1 MSSDRELLELAA
13 KAANVPAYW
22 SVDGTLQ
29 HRPLFVVVAGG
40 GMGTMRYEKEWNP
53 LKNDDDAFRLAV
65 QMGLDILR
73 TERDVEALA
82 GLPPNAKID
91 AHSVAAPCAV
101 ELLGDDP
108 CAATRRAIVRASAA
122 IAKAEGGV

>member
-40 GMGTMRYEKEWNP
+40 RMGTMRYEQEWNP
-53 LKNDDDAFRLAV
+53 LKNDVDAFRLAV
-65 QMGLDILR
+65 QIGLDILR
-73 TERDVEALA
+73 TERDVEA
-82 GLPPNAKID
+82 LPPNAKID

-108 CAATRRAIVRASAA
+108 CAATRRAIVRAAAA